1 MYNDIAKADTIEKL
15 KKQYKLDSSQL
26 KQAIQQEIAKL
37 NKEENEEENKD
48 ENKEE

>member
-15 KKQYKLDSSQL
+15 KQQYKLDSSQL

-37 NKEENEEENKD
+37 YKSSNKKFRGLT
-48 ENKEE
+48 KPS